1 MLLAAATGAVAF
13 FVQRSTGYLTDAE
26 PAARVV
32 MVFQNVWFHAWKTFV
47 PLDLAPIYELPSRLN
62 LLERPYLL
70 SATGSVATTIV
81 VWLLRKRWP
90 AGLATQYALKHG
102 IVEPPGGLQIEAG
115 IPFPLLIVIG
125 VTIVMTFLA
134 TRRRFG
140 REVAERHQ
148 VPVYF
153 YAKAASRPERVRL
166 PDIRKPEYEGL
177 AALLDTTHIP
187 DAGPKRMHPTAG
199 AIVVG
204 ARPFL
209 IAFNIELDSTDLKL
223 AQRIAKEIRESSGG
237 LPAVQAKGFMLTDPP
252 RVQVS
257 MNLLDHTVTSLA
269 TVWREVE
276 TRATAA
282 GVKVL
287 RGELIGLIPLDA
299 VLGPARQLDDLVA
312 EAVAARLRVLHDVAA
327 LDQRGQQ
334 PMRRARLQARAMR
347 ELHEADLVG

>member
-1 MLLAAATGAVAF
+1 MDHNRSVFTYAGEPDAVARATHALIDLAYREIDMKTHKGEHPRLGAV
-13 FVQRSTGYLTDAE
+13 D
-26 PAARVV
+26 VV
-32 MVFQNVWFHAWKTFV
+32 PFV
-47 PLDLAPIYELPSRLN
+47 PLA
-62 LLERPYLL
+62 
-70 SATGSVATTIV
+70 
-81 VWLLRKRWP
+81 
-90 AGLATQYALKHG
+90 
-102 IVEPPGGLQIEAG
+102 
-115 IPFPLLIVIG
+115 G
-125 VTIVMTFLA
+125 VTMDECVELA
-134 TRRRFG
+134 HRFG

-153 YAKAASRPERVRL
+153 YAKAATSLERIRL

-177 AALLDTTHIP
+177 AALLDTTHVP

-237 LPAVQAKGFMLTDPP
+237 LPAVQAKGFTLTDPP

-269 TVWREVE
+269 KVWQEVE
-276 TRATAA
+276 TRANAA

-299 VLGPARQLDDLVA
+299 VLQ
-312 EAVAARLRVLHDVAA
+312 VAADSLKLEGFTRDRVIESHFL
-327 LDQRGQQ
+327 
-334 PMRRARLQARAMR
+334 
-347 ELHEADLVG
+347 E